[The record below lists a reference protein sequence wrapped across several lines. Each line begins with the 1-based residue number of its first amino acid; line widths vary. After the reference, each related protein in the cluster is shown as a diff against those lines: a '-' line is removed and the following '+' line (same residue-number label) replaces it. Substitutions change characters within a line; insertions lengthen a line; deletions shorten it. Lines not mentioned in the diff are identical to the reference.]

1 MIIASNQIEPEE
13 VDFSLLAY
21 AESLISQALLYDY
34 EKNKYIQRLI
44 KCTDNEQIEN
54 ICNELQEYQP
64 IMGYHAIP
72 TNIREAALATK
83 LRIERDERNNIS
95 NIH

>member
-1 MIIASNQIEPEE
+1 VILASNQIEPEE
-13 VDFSLLAY
+13 IDFSILAY
-21 AESLISQALLYDY
+21 AEGLISQALLYDY

-54 ICNELQEYQP
+54 ICQELQEYKP
-64 IMGYHAIP
+64 IMGYHKLP
-72 TNIREAALATK
+72 SNIREAALATK